1 MTNRLDIIPIHLEWI
16 RKGYSFHDILCIQS
30 ELKDKDPF
38 SNVGTFEIQK
48 HIGGY
53 ISPLEEITDSD
64 YEKIKYIVVESYEF
78 NGNIDFLEK
87 CINIEYLDIC
97 GVSGKGKIESLKP
110 LENLK
115 KLKYIDLHS
124 HSISDISI
132 LSGLENLEEIHLWG
146 NPLKTI
152 KPIVHLKNLKNIQL
166 SEVEEDE
173 IFELLKNSPGARVSY
188 NSKEIDMSFKAYWI
202 KDWVFK
208 TTHHKSHTYI
218 STTIEPSLKHGF
230 EEKLSNTDTD
240 YVCLL
245 KQKSESI
252 ALSFLNDN
260 EEIVGNVEFQFED
273 VRFIQGMF
281 EYRLK

>member
-1 MTNRLDIIPIHLEWI
+1 MTNKLDIISIHLDLIE
-16 RKGYSFHDILCIQS
+16 KGFTFNDILCIQS

-38 SNVGTFEIQK
+38 SNVGAVEIQK

-53 ISPLEEITDSD
+53 ISPSEEMTEYD
-64 YEKIKYIVVESYEF
+64 YEKIKYIVVESYDF

-124 HSISDISI
+124 HSISDISP

-146 NPLKTI
+146 NPIKTI
-152 KPIVHLKNLKNIQL
+152 KPIVHLKNLKNVQL
-166 SEVEEDE
+166 AEVEEDE

-208 TTHHKSHTYI
+208 TTHHKSHTNI
-218 STTIEPSLKHGF
+218 STTIQPSIIHGF
-230 EEKLSNTDTD
+230 EEKFSNTATD
-240 YVCLL
+240 YISLM
-245 KQKSESI
+245 KQKSENV
-252 ALSFLNDN
+252 ALSFLNEN
-260 EEIVGNVEFQFED
+260 EEMLGNAEFQYED
-273 VRFIQGMF
+273 VKFIQGMF
-281 EYRLK
+281 EYIVK